1 MNTNINTIVLDIK
14 QVSKIF
20 GVRETTARSWAKSKK
35 IPGYKIGKQWFF
47 NRNAILDFQS
57 IEDSI
62 KVLGENAKPSHKNM
76 FDILLKDKN
85 LEVRIEVKSS
95 NLRESTKGKYWRF
108 SMLHKSENSDY
119 YLLMGYDENRTKLL
133 RAYFIPTPELFK
145 YVPTITNK
153 SRGRSYE
160 FKGFNTYLNDKF
172 MSGFIL
178 EDYRKEGGK

>member
-1 MNTNINTIVLDIK
+1 MILSIHKVMNTNINTIVLDIK

-85 LEVRIEVKSS
+85 DSNKNALELIKLIRGMNVYVNLIPYNETSGNYQASSKVKVMEFYDILKKGGI
-95 NLRESTKGKYWRF
+95 NVTIRREMGK
-108 SMLHKSENSDY
+108 
-119 YLLMGYDENRTKLL
+119 
-133 RAYFIPTPELFK
+133 ELK
-145 YVPTITNK
+145 AACGQLA
-153 SRGRSYE
+153 SRR
-160 FKGFNTYLNDKF
+160 
-172 MSGFIL
+172 
-178 EDYRKEGGK
+178 GGTA